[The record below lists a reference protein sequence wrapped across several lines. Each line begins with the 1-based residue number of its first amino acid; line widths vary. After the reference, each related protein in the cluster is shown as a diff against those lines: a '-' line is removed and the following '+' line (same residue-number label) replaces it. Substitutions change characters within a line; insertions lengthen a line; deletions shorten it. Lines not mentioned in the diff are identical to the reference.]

1 MSQRIFTFRGALL
14 GERPRRTV
22 RTMAARPRFKTMWW
36 QASAV
41 IGVVLM
47 LFLLPRPE
55 ANPTGDP
62 DGDAHIS

>member
-1 MSQRIFTFRGALL
+1 
-14 GERPRRTV
+14 
-22 RTMAARPRFKTMWW
+22 MAARPRFKTMWW